1 MKKLSRR
8 LTICAVLL
16 IVLLGTTLSGNSV
29 ATLADDPHRDP
40 ACIDACNFE
49 FQACF
54 AAAYPNRYE
63 MNRCRAERQ
72 QCIAHC
78 K

>member
-1 MKKLSRR
+1 MKTLARR

-16 IVLLGTTLSGNSV
+16 IVVLGTTLSGNSV
-29 ATLADDPHRDP
+29 ATHADDPHRDQ
-40 ACIDACNFE
+40 ACIEACNAE
-49 FQACF
+49 FSACF
-54 AAAYPNRYE
+54 AAAYPNRNE

>member
-1 MKKLSRR
+1 MTKLARR
-8 LTICAVLL
+8 FTISTVLL
-16 IVLLGTTLSGNSV
+16 LVILGTTLSSSSV
-29 ATLADDPHRDP
+29 TSRADDPHRDQ
-40 ACIDACNFE
+40 ACIEACNFE

-54 AAAYPNRYE
+54 TAAYPNRQE